1 MNKTLNLQSKVDK
14 SPFSLADQHSRGVPT
29 ARVKVEDR
37 SRIQVCVETS
47 TAERHAG
54 INVSYEN
61 SITAIKKDLLR
72 EIPGAD
78 RKTKGL
84 LPKGELIPI
93 EEKPNKPKEKPIVK
107 NMHSGK
113 PDLNLT
119 QEFKGPSTSITPS
132 TIQVDDHLSR
142 TAAQYASHR
151 SNGESYKAHQP
162 PASSLGIYDNKNSTM
177 TGAPLQHLFATS
189 TLDTP
194 QLFSSTIGAPAAEE
208 EYATFNETILK

>member
-1 MNKTLNLQSKVDK
+1 
-14 SPFSLADQHSRGVPT
+14 
-29 ARVKVEDR
+29 
-37 SRIQVCVETS
+37 
-47 TAERHAG
+47 
-54 INVSYEN
+54 VSYEN

-119 QEFKGPSTSITPS
+119 QEFKGPTSSITPS

-142 TAAQYASHR
+142 TAAQYAS
-151 SNGESYKAHQP
+151 
-162 PASSLGIYDNKNSTM
+162 
-177 TGAPLQHLFATS
+177 
-189 TLDTP
+189 
-194 QLFSSTIGAPAAEE
+194 
-208 EYATFNETILK
+208 